1 MTQNVAARLDTK
13 TNKCMCVVSVTS
25 SPFFLSPYSSIADFP
40 PGLFR
45 QLTTCQTA
53 ANEFLRQFWTSIY
66 PSPADLPTP
75 TSTSAQRSAKAA
87 KMAGYLGKTHEKVD
101 ALVRAAVME
110 GVEGNRVVVVS
121 GCLPSSFT
129 HLFCIP
135 LVTSAIFN
143 LRRDT
148 GHETSDGCS
157 GARASVSSCEERG
170 RGKRGFSRET
180 WWSQTHMSVTCVGAR
195 MGWLWLSSHR
205 SSTSSRAYLCSR

>member
-13 TNKCMCVVSVTS
+13 ANKCTRVVVTPLL
-25 SPFFLSPYSSIADFP
+25 PFLIAVPLTADFP

-66 PSPADLPTP
+66 PPPADLPTP
-75 TSTSAQRSAKAA
+75 TSTAAQRSAKAA

-101 ALVRAAVME
+101 ALVRAAVLE

-121 GCLPSSFT
+121 GYFSRYFST
-129 HLFCIP
+129 LFPGFLSGC
-135 LVTSAIFN
+135 AIFN

-148 GHETSDGCS
+148 GYETSDGRRGPCA
-157 GARASVSSCEERG
+157 GVSSCKDRG
-170 RGKRGFSRET
+170 RG
-180 WWSQTHMSVTCVGAR
+180 
-195 MGWLWLSSHR
+195 
-205 SSTSSRAYLCSR
+205 